1 MGNSNTIMTTQMY
14 DAQADTI
21 KIEDIAS
28 NDNNRLMLR
37 RIKRNNSDDHD
48 RLIYKM
54 TMIMMG
60 RLVRTM
66 FLRVL
71 M

>member
-48 RLIYKM
+48 RLIYK
-54 TMIMMG
+54 
-60 RLVRTM
+60 RP
-66 FLRVL
+66 
-71 M
+71 